1 MSLIEALSE
10 NARQTIL
17 KAKENKN
24 NGVPHPY
31 NDMAEELKNNLEELG
46 KVFGKKSILLPPKKL
61 RDTKPRDKRS
71 KRQKRIDAKN
81 RR

>member
-17 KAKENKN
+17 KAEENKN

-31 NDMAEELKNNLEELG
+31 NDMLEELKNNLEGSG
-46 KVFGKKSILLPPKKL
+46 KVFGKKSILLPPKNL
-61 RDTKPRDKRS
+61 RDIKPKDKRS
-71 KRQKRIDAKN
+71 KRQKRLDAKN
-81 RR
+81 K